1 MLWDPNK
8 DKPVETELDAV
19 GLLMHRTADYLETH
33 RWCKNHLYYKGA
45 VCMLGALIKVD
56 TGCKNPDHATQS
68 SLVNQAIIRIAIKMG
83 LRIVGWNDDP
93 GRKKSEVIAVLREA
107 AKTQT

>member
-1 MLWDPNK
+1 MLNDPNW
-8 DKPVETELDAV
+8 DKKTVIIDKVGEL
-19 GLLMHRTADYLETH
+19 LSKTADYLETH

-56 TGCKNPDHATQS
+56 TGCKNPDHAIQS
-68 SLVNQAIIRIAIKMG
+68 LLVNQAIIRIAIKMD
-83 LRIVGWNDDP
+83 LRIVGWNDDH